1 MSHRTGRGPGCLS
14 LRDITLRAVADL
26 KFVHP
31 LPGCREAGSGAD
43 RLVRE
48 PAPLLQDTRLVGPEV
63 TGAACRTRR
72 RGCRRPREGRRATA
86 GSTVRVG
93 CACPCLDALRPRSSS
108 NLDSSSEVMPTAPTV
123 RSDHRDSGSRSQCRA
138 LRTRQPRNE
147 ETPPVCH
154 GGQQTDGA
162 VYVRC
167 RSDSEGPRTVRREQR
182 TALRTEFRPKRVQG
196 EPVVLLP
203 LAPDPLQVVPESA
216 GAALVDQWRC
226 TVLGARP

>member
-86 GSTVRVG
+86 G
-93 CACPCLDALRPRSSS
+93 
-108 NLDSSSEVMPTAPTV
+108 
-123 RSDHRDSGSRSQCRA
+123 SQCRA